1 MSGAGKARRNYAV
14 PRSVVK
20 ARPLSARPTLDQER
34 LLWKDGH
41 QWVGG
46 LDEVGRGA
54 WAGPVSVGV
63 AVLPTGT
70 TRRTMPLWLRDSK
83 LLHEVRR
90 EAIFDDVAA
99 WCAFWAVGHA
109 TAAECDAWGMTAA
122 LRLAAFR
129 ALANLPVV
137 PGALVIDG
145 PYDLLRQPP
154 TQLSLLNEDGPAPTG
169 PKFPDVA
176 TPGTVVPIVDGDA
189 RCAAVSAAS
198 VLAKVVRDRLMREEA
213 PHYPVYQF
221 EENKGYPSS
230 AHKRALRGYG
240 LSAIHRSS
248 WAIVSGLPWHRGR
261 PGPEPTASSGP
272 LPGLA
277 P

>member
-1 MSGAGKARRNYAV
+1 MVRSPAASTPASTR
-14 PRSVVK
+14 PRQ
-20 ARPLSARPTLDQER
+20 LSARPSLDRER
-34 LLWKDGH
+34 QLWKDGH

-54 WAGPVSVGV
+54 WAGPLTVGV
-63 AVLPTGT
+63 AVLPNGI

-90 EAIFDDVAA
+90 EAIFEDVGA

-109 TAAECDAWGMTAA
+109 SAGECDRWGMTAA
-122 LRLAAFR
+122 LRLASFR
-129 ALANLPVV
+129 ALAALPVV
-137 PGALVIDG
+137 PDALVIDG
-145 PYDLLRQPP
+145 PHDLLRAPP
-154 TQLSLLNEDGPAPTG
+154 VQLQLLSEDRGAPRG
-169 PKFPDVA
+169 PDVPDVT
-176 TPGTVVPIVDGDA
+176 TPRTVVPVVDADA

-213 PHYPVYQF
+213 PHYPAYQF

-240 LSAIHRSS
+240 LSAIHRRS
-248 WAIVSGLPWHRGR
+248 WAFVSGIPWGGGIAPARL
-261 PGPEPTASSGP
+261 SSS
-272 LPGLA
+272 
-277 P
+277 

>member
-1 MSGAGKARRNYAV
+1 M
-14 PRSVVK
+14 PRSSVK

-63 AVLPTGT
+63 AVLPTRA

-99 WCAFWAVGHA
+99 WCAYWAVGHA
-109 TAAECDAWGMTAA
+109 SAAECDAWGMTTA

-129 ALANLPVV
+129 ALASLPVV

-154 TQLSLLNEDGPAPTG
+154 TQLQLLTEDGPVPAG
-169 PKFPDVA
+169 PEFPDVA
-176 TPGTVVPIVDGDA
+176 PPGTVVPVVDGDA

-248 WAIVSGLPWHRGR
+248 WAFVSGIPWHGVRPVREHFWPSGPR
-261 PGPEPTASSGP
+261 PGP
-272 LPGLA
+272 GL
-277 P
+277 